1 MYINKIIELLQKYI
15 NDYEAKKYELE
26 VLKTKKQLY
35 EELIPLLENKTEQV
49 KKHIAIEIILNMVLG
64 KSSKLYKELYDEVL
78 AIVKLYYGE

>member
-35 EELIPLLENKTEQV
+35 
-49 KKHIAIEIILNMVLG
+49 
-64 KSSKLYKELYDEVL
+64 
-78 AIVKLYYGE
+78 